1 MPAMPVGRPRESP
14 AAAAQRIETRVRERI
29 TPSPEELARVARVR
43 ADLVRAVQLAAEAR
57 KSPLA
62 RALVA
67 GSAARGTFLRDRL
80 DIDFF
85 LLFPPELP
93 RARLETEG
101 LALAEAILTKPERKY
116 AEHPYL
122 RGTFQGYTVDV
133 VPGYAITDP
142 SKPLTA
148 VDRTP
153 FHDEHLRAHQTPA
166 NVAEVRL
173 AKLFLRS
180 LGIYG
185 SEARTEG
192 FSGYL
197 VELVILQFGT
207 LHALLE
213 AARSWRLPVRLCPPG
228 KEPPR
233 LPPDVALIL
242 PDAVDPNRN
251 VASALSPRNLAL
263 FILGAA
269 AYLEH
274 PGEEWFELP
283 KRRHLSRADA
293 LERVARRAT
302 HVSVVEVPRPALVD
316 DTLYPQ
322 LRKAERAIAEEATRV
337 GFEVVGS
344 ACAAGPA
351 ALLVL
356 VEVAHGRLSAV
367 RVQDGPPAGLDRVG
381 SFLEKWTA
389 PGAPVSQGPYV
400 REDGRLGIEVRR
412 SECDLE
418 IVLAA
423 AIPRLSLG
431 KDISPAAAER
441 TQVRRLADQPESPE
455 LEGALVDLLGKR
467 LPWLGPR

>member
-1 MPAMPVGRPRESP
+1 M
-14 AAAAQRIETRVRERI
+14 
-29 TPSPEELARVARVR
+29 
-43 ADLVRAVQLAAEAR
+43 
-57 KSPLA
+57 
-62 RALVA
+62 
-67 GSAARGTFLRDRL
+67 
-80 DIDFF
+80 
-85 LLFPPELP
+85 
-93 RARLETEG
+93 EG
-101 LALAEAILTKPERKY
+101 LALGEAILTKPERKY

-122 RGTFQGYTVDV
+122 RGLFQGYTVDV
-133 VPGYAITDP
+133 VPGYAIADAA
-142 SKPLTA
+142 KPLSA

-153 FHDEHLRAHQTPA
+153 FHDEYLRAHQSA
-166 NVAEVRL
+166 SIVSEVRL
-173 AKLFLRS
+173 TKLFLRA

-197 VELVILQFGT
+197 VELVLLQFGT

-213 AARSWRLPVRLCPPG
+213 AARNWRVPVRLCTSG

-233 LPPDVALIL
+233 LPADVALIL

-251 VASALSPRNLAL
+251 VASALSQRNLAL

-269 AYLEH
+269 AYLAA
-274 PGEEWFELP
+274 PSEEWFELP
-283 KRRHLSRADA
+283 KPRRLSRAEA
-293 LERVARRAT
+293 LERIGRRAT

-322 LRKAERAIAEEATRV
+322 LRKAERAIAEEVSRI
-337 GFEVVGS
+337 GFEVIGS
-344 ACAAGPA
+344 ACAAGPT
-351 ALLVL
+351 ALLIL

-389 PGAPVSQGPYV
+389 AGAPTSQGPYV

-412 SECDLE
+412 SERDLE
-418 IVLAA
+418 PVLSA

-431 KDISPAAAER
+431 KDITPAAHER
-441 TQVRRLADQPESPE
+441 TQVRSLADQPDSAE
-455 LEGALVDLLGKR
+455 LDAALADLLGKR
-467 LPWLGPR
+467 LPWIGPR

>member
-1 MPAMPVGRPRESP
+1 MMPAGRPRESP
-14 AAAAQRIETRVRERI
+14 VAAAQRIEARVRERI

-43 ADLVRAVQLAAEAR
+43 ADLVRAVQLAAESR
-57 KSPLA
+57 KSPLV

-93 RARLETEG
+93 RAKLEEEG

-133 VPGYAITDP
+133 VPGYSISDP
-142 SKPLTA
+142 AKPLSA

-153 FHDEHLRAHQTPA
+153 FHDEYLRAHQSAGT
-166 NVAEVRL
+166 VSEVRL
-173 AKLFLRS
+173 TKLFLRA

-197 VELVILQFGT
+197 VELVLLQFST
-207 LHALLE
+207 LHSLLE
-213 AARSWRLPVRLCPPG
+213 AARTWRIPVRLCAPG
-228 KEPPR
+228 LEPPR
-233 LPPDVALIL
+233 LPPEVALIL

-251 VASALSPRNLAL
+251 VASALSQRNLAL

-269 AYLEH
+269 AYLAA
-274 PGEEWFELP
+274 PSEEWFELP
-283 KRRHLSRADA
+283 KPRRLSLAEA
-293 LERVARRAT
+293 LDRLAHRAT
-302 HVSVVEVPRPALVD
+302 HVSVVEMPRPALVD

-322 LRKAERAIAEEATRV
+322 LRKAERAIAEEAARA

-344 ACAAGPA
+344 ACTAGPGG
-351 ALLVL
+351 LLVL
-356 VEVAHGRLSAV
+356 IEVAHGRLSGV

-389 PGAPVSQGPYV
+389 PGAPTSQGPYV

-412 SECDLE
+412 TDRDLE
-418 IVLAA
+418 PVLSAA
-423 AIPRLSLG
+423 LPRLSLG
-431 KDISPAAAER
+431 KDISSAAHER
-441 TQVRRLADQPESPE
+441 AQVRRLAEQPETPE
-455 LEGALVDLLGKR
+455 LDRALADLLGKR